1 MKIFRIIVC
10 GVLLFLSAW
19 SSRVMA
25 LEKPAGVK
33 AEGVETPGAVLS
45 WDGEGRF
52 IVEFLIR
59 SLPTFN
65 QYDAFLGEE
74 NVAADLSPL
83 QVSRATW
90 MVVIDTS
97 DPEGRAGTILGQKG
111 AMFRFLT
118 LISPESKVGIY
129 SLSRD
134 LVPLWEDRMGDSL
147 KSTQGVPIWFSQQ
160 KKRVLNPKVQPIIE
174 GIFENDGDRDARM
187 NTNLWV
193 GLTRA
198 LRERLPKLADGH
210 YANLPKGILLLSDGV
225 DESSTS
231 SEDLNLL
238 IKEARELGV
247 PVHTLAFPHK
257 DGGDAVAKHR
267 GFNVLQRLSSETG
280 GIALSYDAVNVDSED
295 GVAKLL
301 AVVRSTEAKPMYL
314 TLPVAKIKS
323 GNDIT
328 LKLHQGTS
336 TFVGSLNVSQYDV
349 AHVVGDYWLNA
360 LYKGCSL
367 YSSGSTEH
375 EYSPLKIGA
384 LFVQKIYSLPIRDE
398 LFNYTEVDEP
408 FVRRVR
414 QIVAHLDAHPELI
427 RPELMTLTNNIKTED
442 LELLKMLGNALTNFG
457 APLPEPRKEQ
467 PITQQ
472 PVIINNNSSP
482 SSGGS
487 DELYAEDSVQ
497 DWVWW
502 SLGVGGSALA
512 VLLFWLV
519 VRIATRSDAPVR
531 IVTGAQGE
539 ESYSGPTKPVLASL
553 VNAANPVQSWVV
565 SNTPCR
571 VGRHSGNDIALP
583 FSYVSGVQFILS
595 RSSAGQWE
603 LRDAQSTNGTMV
615 NGKKVKTTQLN
626 SGDVIR
632 IAELELEFKIR

>member
-65 QYDAFLGEE
+65 QYNATLGERKVSA
-74 NVAADLSPL
+74 NLMPL
-83 QVSRATW
+83 QEPRATW
-90 MVVIDTS
+90 MIVVDTS
-97 DPEGRAGTILGQKG
+97 DPKGRGKVIDSQKV
-111 AMFRFLT
+111 AMLHFLA
-118 LISPESKVGIY
+118 LVSQQSRVGVY

-134 LVPLWEDRMGDSL
+134 LVPLAESMKDKALEKLQDKEIWKENPDS
-147 KSTQGVPIWFSQQ
+147 Q
-160 KKRVLNPKVQPIIE
+160 
-174 GIFENDGDRDARM
+174 M

-193 GLTRA
+193 GLTRV
-198 LRERLPKLADGH
+198 LRERLPRLAGGH
-210 YANLPKGILLLSDGV
+210 YANLPKGIFLLSDGV
-225 DESSTS
+225 DESTTS
-231 SEDLNLL
+231 KEDLDIL
-238 IKEARELGV
+238 IKEAKELGV
-247 PVHTLAFPHK
+247 PIHTLAFPHK
-257 DGGDAVAKHR
+257 DKGKGDAVTVHR
-267 GFNVLQRLSSETG
+267 GFNVLQRISSETG
-280 GIALSYDAVNVDSED
+280 GYALSYDSVDVNNLH
-295 GVAKLL
+295 AI
-301 AVVRSTEAKPMYL
+301 VRSTEASPMCL
-314 TLPVAKIKS
+314 TLPVAEIES
-323 GNDIT
+323 RNDIT
-328 LKLHQGTS
+328 LDLYQGTS
-336 TFVGSLNVSQYDV
+336 VHVGRLNVSQYDV

-398 LFNYTEVDEP
+398 LFSYTEVDEP

-512 VLLFWLV
+512 ILLFWLV

-553 VNAANPVQSWVV
+553 VNAANPAQSWVV